1 MQYIDSD
8 WFIQVKLLISWP
20 LTEMNNHILN
30 DILIFLHLLLKVDL
44 AKRYNVTPFIS
55 LKHVEIFRLKNDF
68 LIHFV
73 LQFIVT
79 VCNFFIPYQMKNKN
93 HSDDFVQDMIILRR
107 CENGKFD
114 EELSDQSH
122 QSWSSRYLYP
132 KGTISH

>member
-1 MQYIDSD
+1 MQFIDSD

-20 LTEMNNHILN
+20 FTEMNNHIFN

-73 LQFIVT
+73 L
-79 VCNFFIPYQMKNKN
+79 
-93 HSDDFVQDMIILRR
+93 
-107 CENGKFD
+107 
-114 EELSDQSH
+114 
-122 QSWSSRYLYP
+122 
-132 KGTISH
+132 

>member
-55 LKHVEIFRLKNDF
+55 LKHVE
-68 LIHFV
+68 
-73 LQFIVT
+73 FIVT
-79 VCNFFIPYQMKNKN
+79 ACNFF
-93 HSDDFVQDMIILRR
+93 HS
-107 CENGKFD
+107 
-114 EELSDQSH
+114 LSNE
-122 QSWSSRYLYP
+122 
-132 KGTISH
+132 K